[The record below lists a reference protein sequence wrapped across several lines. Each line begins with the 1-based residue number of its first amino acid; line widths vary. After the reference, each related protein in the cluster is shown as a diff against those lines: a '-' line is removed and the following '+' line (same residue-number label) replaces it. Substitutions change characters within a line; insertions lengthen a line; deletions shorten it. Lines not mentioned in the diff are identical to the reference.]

1 MRRIAAM
8 GVLAALAVAG
18 CGSDHGTGDG
28 SYDPRD
34 SRVKCLTGE
43 GLQAKKVGDRYVDVT
58 TGPRPPLRILFAVTP
73 GEAEALS
80 VSARAEGAEQ
90 LGRALLFV
98 GDASEPLLTK
108 IEGCLDDN

>member
-1 MRRIAAM
+1 VMRRIAVM
-8 GVLAALAVAG
+8 GVLAALALAG

-34 SRVKCLTGE
+34 SRITCLTGK
-43 GLQAKKVGDRYVDVT
+43 GLQAKKVGDRDVYVV
-58 TGPRPPLRILFAVTP
+58 GPRPPLRILFAVTP

-98 GDASEPLLTK
+98 GNASESLLTK

>member
-1 MRRIAAM
+1 MRRMAVM

-34 SRVKCLTGE
+34 SRITCLTGE
-43 GLQAKKVGDRYVDVT
+43 GLQGQKVGGRHVDVT

-90 LGRALLFV
+90 LGPGVPLARVALQ
-98 GDASEPLLTK
+98 PLPA
-108 IEGCLDDN
+108 E